1 VGEKKVIFWLSDIFG
16 GLFWPFGGLLAIW
29 GSFWPFG
36 GHFWSF
42 GAKIDYFGSF
52 LVIFGSF
59 WVKIVSMAVRASQRG
74 GIYHIDPLAKI
85 SSNIWVKIGSVIG
98 I

>member
-1 VGEKKVIFWLSDIFG
+1 MFFG
-16 GLFWPFGGLLAIW
+16 HLGVFWPFGGHFGHLGVIFGHF

-52 LVIFGSF
+52 LAIFGSF

-85 SSNIWVKIGSVIG
+85 SSNI
-98 I
+98 